1 MYKTTDIEKE
11 LSFIDIKIGIKSSLI
26 SLISVQLV
34 FQIFTLVYIQI
45 ISYFPTISTS
55 ELLSPRGLNYFA
67 WDMWLMIFL
76 LSSSLVGYSI
86 LKKTKDFPLY
96 LLLVYPASLVI
107 LSMVR
112 DVSFFQVIALSL
124 LSCAAVLKFN
134 YQRVTQL
141 YYSTV

>member
-1 MYKTTDIEKE
+1 VYQATDIEKE

-34 FQIFTLVYIQI
+34 FQILTLVYIQI
-45 ISYFPTISTS
+45 ISYFPTISTI
-55 ELLSPRGLNYFA
+55 ELLGPRGLNHFS
-67 WDMWLMIFL
+67 WDMWLMVIL
-76 LSSSLVGYSI
+76 LSFTLVGYSI
-86 LKKTKDFPLY
+86 LNKTKDFPLY
-96 LLLVYPASLVI
+96 SLLIYPAALVI

-112 DVSFFQVIALSL
+112 DVSFLQVIVLSL
-124 LSCAAVLKFN
+124 LSCAVVLKFY